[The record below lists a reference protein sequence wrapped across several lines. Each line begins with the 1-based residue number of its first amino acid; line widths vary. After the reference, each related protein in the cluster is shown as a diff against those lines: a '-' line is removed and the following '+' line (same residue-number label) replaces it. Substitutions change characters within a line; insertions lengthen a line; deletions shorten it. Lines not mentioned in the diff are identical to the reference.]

1 MYYSHHRAS
10 TVPLPQKEG
19 GFCPLSLATLDSF
32 VFVPLS
38 PADSFAQPQTATLCL
53 LRRHLP
59 FKGVPKVRAE
69 KKSTCLALWERCYS
83 PHRGNVCEAD
93 KRVWRPLQGS
103 PYDSLIQLLYEKL
116 VDFFVR
122 QGFGKI
128 SSTGAY
134 LLYVTERNF
143 DSNDG

>member
-1 MYYSHHRAS
+1 MPIPLDNPLCYVGTHTLR
-10 TVPLPQKEG
+10 TVPREQ
-19 GFCPLSLATLDSF
+19 TF
-32 VFVPLS
+32 VG
-38 PADSFAQPQTATLCL
+38 ACNA
-53 LRRHLP
+53 
-59 FKGVPKVRAE
+59 
-69 KKSTCLALWERCYS
+69 
-83 PHRGNVCEAD
+83 
-93 KRVWRPLQGS
+93 S

-143 DSNDG
+143 VSNDA